1 MKDRWLRVNDSDAR
15 IGIGGTR
22 GYRLPPSP
30 PPPTIFEGSVIPIP
44 TGRERAD
51 YPHLSLSVS
60 LIRLIVPTNFKTIP
74 PGLQCL
80 RILMF
85 QVVAVRGPQFFLRSH
100 TQRARH
106 LRKVAAYHHHRSR
119 SSSCRKPSTSMSL
132 YSSSGASS
140 GATGSSHHQIMRSS
154 GATAADA
161 TATGNAAAAAASVNT
176 TPSPAAP
183 PPPPRSWTT
192 RKTTSSLP
200 GAQLRLRLVP
210 KKDDFYQHY
219 RQARA
224 GGGGDSSKGSSKQLI
239 TDYSSGASLSS
250 TGGGTYGSGSSTGTE
265 ECMEMKTP
273 LPPQTRLTMVHQA
286 EVVIN
291 QVGCSGDG
299 LIGGRR
305 LAYI

>member
-1 MKDRWLRVNDSDAR
+1 
-15 IGIGGTR
+15 
-22 GYRLPPSP
+22 
-30 PPPTIFEGSVIPIP
+30 
-44 TGRERAD
+44 
-51 YPHLSLSVS
+51 
-60 LIRLIVPTNFKTIP
+60 
-74 PGLQCL
+74 
-80 RILMF
+80 MF

-154 GATAADA
+154 GATAADP
-161 TATGNAAAAAASVNT
+161 TAAADNAAAAAAASVNT
-176 TPSPAAP
+176 TPSPAP

-219 RQARA
+219 RQARV
-224 GGGGDSSKGSSKQLI
+224 GGGTGGDGGGSVYSKRGSKGSSKQLI

-250 TGGGTYGSGSSTGTE
+250 TGDGTYGGGTGTE

-291 QVGCSGDG
+291 QVGSSGGG

-305 LAYI
+305 RAYI

>member
-1 MKDRWLRVNDSDAR
+1 
-15 IGIGGTR
+15 
-22 GYRLPPSP
+22 
-30 PPPTIFEGSVIPIP
+30 
-44 TGRERAD
+44 
-51 YPHLSLSVS
+51 
-60 LIRLIVPTNFKTIP
+60 
-74 PGLQCL
+74 
-80 RILMF
+80 MF

-132 YSSSGASS
+132 YSSSGASI

-161 TATGNAAAAAASVNT
+161 TAAAGNAAAAASVNT
-176 TPSPAAP
+176 TPSPP
-183 PPPPRSWTT
+183 PPPAPPRSWTT

-224 GGGGDSSKGSSKQLI
+224 GGGGTGGVGGSVYSKRGSKGSSKQLI

-250 TGGGTYGSGSSTGTE
+250 TEGGTYGGGNTGTE

-273 LPPQTRLTMVHQA
+273 LSPQTRLTMVHQA

-291 QVGCSGDG
+291 QVGSSGGG

-305 LAYI
+305 RAYI

>member
-1 MKDRWLRVNDSDAR
+1 
-15 IGIGGTR
+15 
-22 GYRLPPSP
+22 
-30 PPPTIFEGSVIPIP
+30 
-44 TGRERAD
+44 
-51 YPHLSLSVS
+51 
-60 LIRLIVPTNFKTIP
+60 
-74 PGLQCL
+74 
-80 RILMF
+80 MF

-154 GATAADA
+154 GATAADP
-161 TATGNAAAAAASVNT
+161 TAAADNAAAAAASVNT
-176 TPSPAAP
+176 TPSPAP

-219 RQARA
+219 RQARV
-224 GGGGDSSKGSSKQLI
+224 GGGTGGDGGGSVYSKRGSKGSSKQLI

-250 TGGGTYGSGSSTGTE
+250 TGDGTYGGGTGTE

-291 QVGCSGDG
+291 QVGSSGGG

-305 LAYI
+305 RAYI